1 MSEQELPPWLREQV
15 SRLQQLQQN
24 LQAIMMQKQQLEV
37 ESVETDRAL
46 EELKK
51 AGPDDAVYK
60 NAGSVLV
67 KAKKE
72 DVIKEL
78 EEKKELSNTRVM
90 VLGKQETRVKEN
102 LKEVETKI
110 NEMVRGMQG
119 GATAPDDR
127 GRRAAPHTAWLP
139 PLPSLGAL
147 CRRRRAHS
155 PVDESGL
162 AGELDSPSRSAR
174 WRQQSP
180 AESSL
185 VPWKAPFF
193 SSSPAIDT

>member
-37 ESVETDRAL
+37 EMVETDRAL

-51 AGPDDAVYK
+51 AGPEDAIYK

-72 DVIKEL
+72 DVVKEL

-90 VLGKQETRVKEN
+90 VLTKQETRVKEN
-102 LKEVETKI
+102 LKEVENKI

-119 GATAPDDR
+119 GSPGGMPPATGGSPQSR
-127 GRRAAPHTAWLP
+127 PRA
-139 PLPSLGAL
+139 
-147 CRRRRAHS
+147 
-155 PVDESGL
+155 E
-162 AGELDSPSRSAR
+162 
-174 WRQQSP
+174 
-180 AESSL
+180 
-185 VPWKAPFF
+185 
-193 SSSPAIDT
+193 